1 MKLFIL
7 NDNVNSFEHVIRCIQ
22 RYLNYPYMQAASIAS
37 IVHNSGRC
45 LVKESN
51 DELMIKGVEGCS
63 FNRFLIIFIINESET
78 NSPKSINCFASIPR
92 EVLFLIF
99 SRRISPVEICGI

>member
-45 LVKESN
+45 LVNESN
-51 DELMIKGVEGCS
+51 DELMIKGLYEVFVKEGLKL
-63 FNRFLIIFIINESET
+63 RIESSDE
-78 NSPKSINCFASIPR
+78 
-92 EVLFLIF
+92 
-99 SRRISPVEICGI
+99 